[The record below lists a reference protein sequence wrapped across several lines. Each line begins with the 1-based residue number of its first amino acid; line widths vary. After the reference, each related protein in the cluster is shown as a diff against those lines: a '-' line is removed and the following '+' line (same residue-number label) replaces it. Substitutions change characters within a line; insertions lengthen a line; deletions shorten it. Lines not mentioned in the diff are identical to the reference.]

1 MNKVILL
8 NNSFICKI
16 DLITGVA
23 KLLNP
28 KIDSNGLGYWKS
40 VAVDPN
46 STKVVYV
53 ARGGDYCKEHH
64 SLQRSID
71 GGETWYTLTSYTLNK
86 TLVLS
91 DNEGGYEVSSM
102 YVDPTTGVVY
112 LGTGCYGFA
121 KIPPPYDINNREVV
135 S

>member
-16 DLITGVA
+16 DLTTGVA

-53 ARGGDYCKEHH
+53 ARGGDYFKKSIIVFKE
-64 SLQRSID
+64 
-71 GGETWYTLTSYTLNK
+71 
-86 TLVLS
+86 V
-91 DNEGGYEVSSM
+91 
-102 YVDPTTGVVY
+102 
-112 LGTGCYGFA
+112 
-121 KIPPPYDINNREVV
+121 
-135 S
+135 